1 MQRWQGKAAVI
12 RRALAAGLA
21 VAVLP
26 ALGCGSSAD
35 DADAPAGDAGAIIQ
49 ELKGLKPGER
59 LVKSSRVPRFS
70 GPYAFKRG
78 YVFRWQQTDG
88 GRLTVALES
97 RRGSRQQP
105 YQLFNG
111 TGRSGARRV
120 TVRGRLHV
128 HVLEASGAYVLRFT
142 PEPASG

>member
-1 MQRWQGKAAVI
+1 MM
-12 RRALAAGLA
+12 RRAVALLGVA
-21 VAVLP
+21 VAVV
-26 ALGCGSSAD
+26 AAIGCGSSAD
-35 DADAPAGDAGAIIQ
+35 ETATPAGDADAILRDI
-49 ELKGLKPGER
+49 KALKPGER

-70 GPYAFKRG
+70 GPYTFRRG
-78 YVFRWQQTDG
+78 YVFRWQQADG

-105 YQLFNG
+105 YQLFDG

-120 TVRGRLHV
+120 TVQGRLHV
-128 HVLEASGAYVLRFT
+128 HVLKASGPYVLRFT